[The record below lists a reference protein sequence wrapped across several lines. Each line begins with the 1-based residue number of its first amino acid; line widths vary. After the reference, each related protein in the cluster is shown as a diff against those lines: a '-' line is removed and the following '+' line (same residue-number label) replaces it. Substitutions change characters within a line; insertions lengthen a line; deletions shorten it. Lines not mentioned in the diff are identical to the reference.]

1 MENDLGGDSPS
12 SKRLRPKTNSSF
24 YDSDEDE
31 ALKELCNDRV
41 AEKGSSHS
49 PSPKKV
55 RAGRND
61 SFYDSDED
69 EVLNELCS
77 TGVSE
82 RDVSSN
88 TSAMRTPLNSRVS
101 VFQSASSNLR
111 TPKAFTLTG
120 KPLKQSTPL
129 TSNKPNPADELM
141 MSSSRPFLRL
151 VQEKSELEE
160 ANKTLQDRI
169 ASILEERDK
178 LQEKVAFLEKSLE
191 SKENEINDLKGK
203 KLEPE

>member
-1 MENDLGGDSPS
+1 MENDLDGGSPS
-12 SKRLRPKTNSSF
+12 R
-24 YDSDEDE
+24 
-31 ALKELCNDRV
+31 
-41 AEKGSSHS
+41 
-49 PSPKKV
+49 KKV
-55 RAGRND
+55 RAARND

-88 TSAMRTPLNSRVS
+88 MSAIRTPLNSRVS
-101 VFQSASSNLR
+101 QPASSNLR
-111 TPKAFTLTG
+111 TPIAFTLTG

-129 TSNKPNPADELM
+129 TSNKPNPGDELL

-178 LQEKVAFLEKSLE
+178 LQEKVTFLEKSLE
-191 SKENEINDLKGK
+191 SKENEIADLNRQ
-203 KLEPE
+203 KLDPA